1 MDGTVTDPLAFFPYT
16 NVELNNY
23 NEVYIGDFTLPELRD
38 VNMTLIAANSGTNG
52 NNTLTLDY
60 IKLVPVI
67 K

>member
-1 MDGTVTDPLAFFPYT
+1 GTVTNPLAFFPYT

-38 VNMTLIAANSGTNG
+38 INMTLIAANSGTNG